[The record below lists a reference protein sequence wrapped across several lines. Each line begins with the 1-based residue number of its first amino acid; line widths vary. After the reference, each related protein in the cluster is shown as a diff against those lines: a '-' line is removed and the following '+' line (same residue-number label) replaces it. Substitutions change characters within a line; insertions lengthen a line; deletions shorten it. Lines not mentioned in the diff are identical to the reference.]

1 MDRGIR
7 FPGHLKKQTTYY
19 MSFQKTW
26 NGFPPVAKT
35 AVVIGGV
42 AATFIIGAMVVKLIK
57 KLTENKL
64 QRRVVQDVNKEIKD
78 LGNQGITPSFSEA
91 QYSAWASQ
99 IRTAF
104 DGCDPQ
110 SDDYDTV
117 VRIMKQ
123 MKNDADVM
131 KLISAF
137 GTATWDECGW
147 LTGDVTGDL
156 AYGIAH
162 EINGIS
168 DINKI
173 LQERGIKFR
182 F

>member
-1 MDRGIR
+1 MSTSTWTKRGYDAFMKQPPLLIGLEIA
-7 FPGHLKKQTTYY
+7 FGIGVTYFAAKGIVKWIKKTHDEKMQR
-19 MSFQKTW
+19 Q
-26 NGFPPVAKT
+26 
-35 AVVIGGV
+35 
-42 AATFIIGAMVVKLIK
+42 VVKDA
-57 KLTENKL
+57 N
-64 QRRVVQDVNKEIKD
+64 QEIKN
-78 LGNQGITPSFSEA
+78 LGQQGQNPSFA
-91 QYSAWASQ
+91 DTQYSAWASQ
-99 IRTAF
+99 IKTAF

-117 VRIMKQ
+117 MRIMKQ
-123 MKNDADVM
+123 MKNDVDVL

-147 LTGDVTGDL
+147 FMGNVTGDL

-168 DINKI
+168 DINAVLSSK
-173 LQERGIKFR
+173 GIKFR

>member
-1 MDRGIR
+1 MKDSKAYNIVMKQPGWAIAIEVIGVGVLGYVIVHNVVKAIR
-7 FPGHLKKQTTYY
+7 KAKDEQ
-19 MSFQKTW
+19 MQK
-26 NGFPPVAKT
+26 
-35 AVVIGGV
+35 AVV
-42 AATFIIGAMVVKLIK
+42 
-57 KLTENKL
+57 
-64 QRRVVQDVNKEIKD
+64 KD
-78 LGNQGITPSFSEA
+78 SNSELSDLKDQGIHPSYPDA

-104 DGCDPQ
+104 DGCDPS

-123 MKNDADVM
+123 MNNDADVY
-131 KLISAF
+131 KLITAF
-137 GTATWDECGW
+137 GVAKWDECGW
-147 LTGDVTGDL
+147 WTGDVTGDL

-173 LQERGIKFR
+173 LQDKGIKFR